1 MTAEPRDELLR
12 LRAEMDAVNVRLAA
26 VLHDRAR
33 LCRRIA
39 AHKRAHGLPLAD
51 PAREQQMLDALL
63 AQALQ
68 PGATGGFPPR
78 DLEGILRAVF
88 AASRRLVEGASGD

>member
-12 LRAEMDAVNVRLAA
+12 LRAEMDAVNARLAA

-51 PAREQQMLDALL
+51 PARERQMLEALL
-63 AQALQ
+63 AGALQ
-68 PGATGGFPPR
+68 PGTAGGFAPR
-78 DLEGILRAVF
+78 ELEGILRAVF
-88 AASRRLVEGASGD
+88 AASRRLVEGTTGG

>member
-12 LRAEMDAVNVRLAA
+12 LRADMDAVNARLLA

-51 PAREQQMLDALL
+51 PARERQMLDELL
-63 AQALQ
+63 ADALR
-68 PGATGGFPPR
+68 PGAADGFPPR
-78 DLEGILRAVF
+78 ELEGILRAVF
-88 AASRRLVEGASGD
+88 AASRRLVEG